1 MLTLSRLSAPFV
13 WQILSNRQS
22 HSLPCWR
29 TVATLYPLGNCDSLR
44 LETRLSYLTRLGT
57 VSNRPSPLSPFFA
70 LTDGARTPPE
80 ELVNSASAT
89 LPRGFI
95 LEGLSQPAWPNLS
108 PVTWD
113 YP

>member
-1 MLTLSRLSAPFV
+1 M
-13 WQILSNRQS
+13 
-22 HSLPCWR
+22 
-29 TVATLYPLGNCDSLR
+29 YPLGNCDSLR

-57 VSNRPSPLSPFFA
+57 VSHRPSPLSPFFA

-89 LPRGFI
+89 LPCGFI
-95 LEGLSQPAWPNLS
+95 LEGMRQPAWRNLS